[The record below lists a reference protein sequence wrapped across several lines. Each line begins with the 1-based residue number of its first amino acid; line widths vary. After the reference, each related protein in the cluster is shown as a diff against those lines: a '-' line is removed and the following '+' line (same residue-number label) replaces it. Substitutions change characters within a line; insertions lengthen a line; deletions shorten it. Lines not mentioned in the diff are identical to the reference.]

1 MSPWLIGAALLAVL
15 AVLVIRAFIRDRR
28 EYEVFKRFRSTERRQ
43 KMLRKWLIESICYL
57 GGSAALLLLLGW
69 QFIAPMLA
77 QVEEWT
83 AMVALRNL
91 LAEGGGFADG
101 LLIGATI
108 AFFAGMVAS
117 VVFSKH
123 EGEVP
128 TIGDI
133 HALLP
138 RNRAEIKY
146 GVGLSINA
154 GIVEELLFRLALPTA
169 IFAISGNALVAV
181 IASVLIFGAMH
192 AYQGIGG
199 IIGTTIFGAIMMFLF
214 LSTGTILWPILLHAV
229 FDLRSLVLIPIAVYK
244 VHKIAEGEERVAQE
258 SIVEDSPA
266 PEAAQAAEPTEV
278 AKSLETDQ

>member
-1 MSPWLIGAALLAVL
+1 MLALNWWMSPWLIGAALLAVL
-15 AVLVIRAFIRDRR
+15 AVLVVRAFIRDRR

-69 QFIAPMLA
+69 QFIGPMLA
-77 QVEEWT
+77 QIEEWS
-83 AMVALRNL
+83 AMIALRNL
-91 LAEGGGFADG
+91 FAEGGSFAKG
-101 LLIGATI
+101 LLIGIAI
-108 AFFAGMVAS
+108 AFFVGLVAS

-181 IASVLIFGAMH
+181 IASILIFGAMH

-199 IIGTTIFGAIMMFLF
+199 IIGTTIFGALMMFIF
-214 LSTGTILWPILLHAV
+214 LTTGTILWPILLHAV

-244 VHKIAEGEERVAQE
+244 VHKVAEGEEKVAEE
-258 SIVEDSPA
+258 SVEL
-266 PEAAQAAEPTEV
+266 EAAEAAEPSE
-278 AKSLETDQ
+278 SLETDQ